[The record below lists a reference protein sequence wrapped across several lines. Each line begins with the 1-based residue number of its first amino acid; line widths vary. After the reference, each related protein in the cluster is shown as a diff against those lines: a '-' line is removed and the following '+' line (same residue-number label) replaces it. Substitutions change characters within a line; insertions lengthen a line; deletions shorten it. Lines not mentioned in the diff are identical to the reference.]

1 MNHNGWYAIGGAS
14 LVVFLLTLLMTR
26 KDEDDRGDND
36 DGQNHPSPEEILMS
50 DGLGYVPPTLA
61 EPDAEGL
68 PTFTD
73 EEGIT
78 WRRHDDGQVDWWDY
92 QKLLW
97 VRFE

>member
-1 MNHNGWYAIGGAS
+1 M
-14 LVVFLLTLLMTR
+14 VFLLTLLMTKKN
-26 KDEDDRGDND
+26 KDGFESGES
-36 DGQNHPSPEEILMS
+36 GENHPTPEEMLLS
-50 DGLGYVPPTLA
+50 DGLGYVPTA
-61 EPDAEGL
+61 IDEPDAEGL

>member
-1 MNHNGWYAIGGAS
+1 VDS
-14 LVVFLLTLLMTR
+14 
-26 KDEDDRGDND
+26 EE
-36 DGQNHPSPEEILMS
+36 NHPTPEEMLLS
-50 DGLGYVPPTLA
+50 DGLGYVPSDIA

-68 PTFTD
+68 PVFTD

-78 WRRHDDGQVDWWDY
+78 WRRYDDGQVDWWDY